1 MILSQLYSNQPKIF
15 EPITFNDGLNF
26 VVAEIRLPGN
36 TAEDTHNL
44 GKSTLRDLINFCL
57 ISKKDKDFF
66 LFSNQQFEYFIFY
79 LELKLLDDS
88 FLTIR
93 RTVSS
98 GTKISFKT
106 HKERNQ
112 NFNNLPPGLWDHFEV
127 GYDKSKQLL
136 DSYLNLSEISPY
148 SFRKVIGYLLRSQTG
163 YSDPFDLNF
172 KGAHS
177 DWKPLLAKILG
188 LDSNNVEQSY
198 KLEQELNE
206 LKSQKTKLV
215 PIDNSS
221 ISEIEGL
228 IALKSQTLNHREKEL
243 ETLDFTSIDQV
254 TSDTIVTKL
263 GVKIQE
269 LNNNIYYTKANL
281 QQIEQSLSESKV
293 KFNLS
298 ETQQLFNEI
307 GIVFNDQVVKNYS
320 QLVDFHNDIMK
331 ERRAYLIKEKKRLE
345 SLLQHLS
352 EQLKEANLE
361 RSNSL
366 DFLKSNNILDRY
378 KTIANEIAAI
388 KNNINQL
395 QDQSK
400 IFHEAKELQLTIRDK
415 EASYEKLIIKIEDS
429 IETATSSN
437 AQSKFAKIRLNFSN
451 IINAVISEPAML
463 SVKLNNENHLSFSA
477 KLLDATGNKTSADK
491 GNSYKKLLCVA
502 FDLALL
508 QTYNQLNFPHFVFH
522 DGVFETLDDRKKENL
537 LSEMRDIS
545 NQGIQQI
552 VTMIDSDTPNEY
564 GQAKAWLSSSEII
577 LFLHDDGEKGRL
589 FKMPTW

>member
-1 MILSQLYSNQPKIF
+1 MSQLYSNQPKIF

-221 ISEIEGL
+221 ISEVEGL

-388 KNNINQL
+388 KNDVVL
-395 QDQSK
+395 G
-400 IFHEAKELQLTIRDK
+400 F
-415 EASYEKLIIKIEDS
+415 
-429 IETATSSN
+429 
-437 AQSKFAKIRLNFSN
+437 
-451 IINAVISEPAML
+451 
-463 SVKLNNENHLSFSA
+463 
-477 KLLDATGNKTSADK
+477 
-491 GNSYKKLLCVA
+491 
-502 FDLALL
+502 
-508 QTYNQLNFPHFVFH
+508 
-522 DGVFETLDDRKKENL
+522 
-537 LSEMRDIS
+537 
-545 NQGIQQI
+545 
-552 VTMIDSDTPNEY
+552 
-564 GQAKAWLSSSEII
+564 
-577 LFLHDDGEKGRL
+577 
-589 FKMPTW
+589 